1 MKSFKAIALLS
12 MAFLSSPLIAGNLEI
27 EDVTLLE
34 DMTLYSSVNESD
46 LKYKEKLEKNYDSQ
60 RYSNILKLNS
70 QLKTNPEM
78 SNVILPII
86 SYLESNEDIEDA
98 NKGIAS
104 LLIELSSET
113 K

>member
-1 MKSFKAIALLS
+1 MKSLKILALIS
-12 MAFLSSPLIAGNLEI
+12 MSLLASPLMAGNLEI

-46 LKYKEKLEKNYDSQ
+46 FKYKEKMEQNYDSQ

-78 SNVILPII
+78 SNLILPII
-86 SYLESNEDIEDA
+86 SYLEKNEDIEDA
-98 NKGIAS
+98 NKGLAS
-104 LLIELSSET
+104 LLVELSTQT